1 MSNIV
6 KIVNVLLPSFVTAD
20 TTTKTL
26 NCSCKG
32 CGDAPSAFDD
42 FGALESHLSDMKVT
56 WFNCPV
62 PNCPKMVPTLA
73 GVITAHIRD
82 KHPKIATT
90 MNLSQRGRTAIYC
103 KECDKYATML
113 HYHCKECAK
122 EDKRQFF
129 KSKEEL
135 DNHLTT
141 VHTKWWFEKR
151 CKYDMECQG
160 HENGSCGFNHHP
172 LHDPEANFL
181 PSNTDIPETV
191 CPFDK
196 PWDNKRCKNM
206 KCNLD
211 HFWGRVRWM
220 ITQRKARQ
228 QKEHAAPTRPTHPER
243 PVYTTTDNSMPAPL
257 TTAYLLN
264 VMNAPPAN
272 ETQRAARALLYDMH
286 EAGWLDKEHYYGE
299 QGADAYEEDSQNG
312 DEDSQSGEEEE
323 DEYADMPP
331 LVPYSTTA

>member
-6 KIVNVLLPSFVTAD
+6 KIVNVLLPSFVMAD

-32 CGDAPSAFDD
+32 CGDVPSTFDD
-42 FGALESHLSDMKVT
+42 FNALEGHLSDMKVT

-82 KHPKIATT
+82 KHPKIATS
-90 MNLSQRGRTAIYC
+90 MNLTQRGRTAIYC
-103 KECDKYATML
+103 KECDKYTTML

-122 EDKRQFF
+122 ENTRQFF

-160 HENGSCGFNHHP
+160 HENGSCGFNHYP
-172 LHDPEANFL
+172 LHDPETNFL
-181 PSNTDIPETV
+181 PANTVIPDTV

-220 ITQRKARQ
+220 IKQRKTRQ
-228 QKEHAAPTRPTHPER
+228 QKNIHPATRPVHPER
-243 PVYTTTDNSMPAPL
+243 PDFSDEPLHTANNSQHVPL
-257 TTAYLLN
+257 TAAQLNELAY
-264 VMNAPPAN
+264 M
-272 ETQRAARALLYDMH
+272 RGMH
-286 EAGWLDKEHYYGE
+286 EAGWLDKEYYYGGTQVSEE
-299 QGADAYEEDSQNG
+299 QGANAYEE
-312 DEDSQSGEEEE
+312 GEYQEGEYQEGEYQEE
-323 DEYADMPP
+323 DEYADMPS
-331 LVPYSTTA
+331 LVPHTTA

>member
-220 ITQRKARQ
+220 ITQSKARQ
-228 QKEHAAPTRPTHPER
+228 QKKHPAPTRPTHPDR
-243 PVYTTTDNSMPAPL
+243 PDYTTANNSMS
-257 TTAYLLN
+257 AYLLN
-264 VMNAPPAN
+264 AMNALPAD

-286 EAGWLDKEHYYGE
+286 EAGWLDKEH
-299 QGADAYEEDSQNG
+299 SK
-312 DEDSQSGEEEE
+312 
-323 DEYADMPP
+323 
-331 LVPYSTTA
+331 LH